1 MSTTF
6 LTACEQRVADAA
18 PSVTPIGGRAAWRG
32 NDILKNQNWGVVL
45 TPEELDEIDKAL
57 AFAKSADPPL
67 EWEEEG
73 VARIPLNVSQKNF
86 PLDKLAKRV
95 ADMSEELEHG
105 AGAVMV
111 SNMPVD
117 KYSLEDLGIIYLG
130 MSSHMGHLVLQ
141 SSSGLRSKSRG
152 FGMPLGF
159 IRAEMTGKTP
169 LGGKQANNYF
179 RLHTDRCDVISL
191 LGVRTASA
199 GGYAR
204 VASAVAIHDEMVRRA
219 PHLVS
224 KLYQPIDRIWE
235 GGKGVIALPVWDI
248 LKDGRLT
255 TQLSPSYIENAQ
267 YVNGVAPLDADT
279 IEAIDLIEEIG
290 LEVCA
295 RCQPTPLCLCSRLL
309 PALGTAGRSIKSLAP
324 HASERVLTTCL
335 VLTTNTCVV
344 GGSSATSSCRLQ
356 A

>member
-1 MSTTF
+1 MSES
-6 LTACEQRVADAA
+6 LLDAVSA
-18 PSVTPIGGRAAWRG
+18 RCQDSMPAVKAIGGRAAWHKEDLVS
-32 NDILKNQNWGVVL
+32 NPCWGVQL
-45 TPEELDEIDKAL
+45 TMEELAEIDAAL
-57 AFAKSADPPL
+57 AFAKKADPPL
-67 EWEEEG
+67 EWEEGE
-73 VARIPLNVSQKNF
+73 VSRIPLNVSPKNF
-86 PLDKLAKRV
+86 PLDVLAKRV
-95 ADMSEELEHG
+95 EALSEELEHG
-105 AGAVMV
+105 SGAVMV
-111 SNMPVD
+111 ANMPVD

-130 MSSHMGHLVLQ
+130 IASHMGHLVLQ

-159 IRAEMTGKTP
+159 IRAEMVGKTP
-169 LGGKQANNYF
+169 LGGKQSNNYF

-219 PHLVS
+219 PHLVP

-267 YVNGVAPLDADT
+267 YVHGVAPLDADT
-279 IEAIDLIEEIG
+279 IEAIDMVEEIG
-290 LEVCA
+290 LEVPA
-295 RCQPTPLCLCSRLL
+295 RTTPSGIASHAQR
-309 PALGTAGRSIKSLAP
+309 TARTA
-324 HASERVLTTCL
+324 RT
-335 VLTTNTCVV
+335 
-344 GGSSATSSCRLQ
+344 
-356 A
+356 